1 MKILYLSCHEI
12 LEYDELKLFSELGYE
27 CYSLGAYTQPGGE
40 DHRKRPALDL
50 PYNPHFI
57 ELSMQYDRRKL
68 HPEFLEG
75 IDVVI
80 IMHEP
85 SFIGHS
91 EGAHDWHPDLGEGNW
106 PLFRD
111 FIKKGGRVIWRSIGQ
126 SIPRV
131 EDRLRPWR
139 VEGLEIVRYSPA
151 EQTIKGNVGTDAVI
165 RFYKDPEEFKDW
177 KGGQKQVV
185 NFTQSLKQ
193 RERFTGYN
201 LMREIFKGLPAKVFG
216 PGNDDLGLLSGGLL
230 TYEQQ
235 KEVLRSARVYF
246 YHGTYPASYTLSFIE
261 AMMTGTPIVAVG
273 ARYGNSLDM
282 FPDQQTYEIPQII
295 QNGVNGFVGEDPEKL
310 RAYCKTLLDNEGLAQ
325 ATSAFGRNKAI
336 SLFGKAKIKSEWRDF
351 LEGGRKNEA

>member
-1 MKILYLSCHEI
+1 MNILYLSCHEI
-12 LEYDELKLFSELGYE
+12 LEYDELKLFNELGYK

-57 ELSMQYDRRKL
+57 ELAMQYDRRKL
-68 HPEFLEG
+68 HPEFLEN

-80 IMHEP
+80 VMHEP
-85 SFIGHS
+85 SFIGYTN
-91 EGAHDWHPDLGEGNW
+91 GAHDWNDDLGEGNW

-126 SIPRV
+126 SIPQV
-131 EDRLRPWR
+131 ENRLRQWR
-139 VEGLEIVRYSPA
+139 EEGLEIVRYSPA
-151 EQTIKGNVGTDAVI
+151 EQTIQGNVGTDAVI

-177 KGGQKQVV
+177 NGSQRHVI

-193 RERFTGYN
+193 RERFAGYQLIN
-201 LMREIFKGLPAKVFG
+201 QLFTDLPAKVFG
-216 PGNDDLGLLSGGLL
+216 PGNEDLGLLSGGLL

-235 KEVLRSARVYF
+235 KQTLRDARVFF

-273 ARYGNSLDM
+273 PRHGNSLEM
-282 FPDQQTYEIPQII
+282 FPNQDTYEVPAII
-295 QNGVNGFVGEDPEKL
+295 QSGVNGFVSDDPNEL
-310 RAYCKTLLDNEGLAQ
+310 RGMIKNLLKDENKA
-325 ATSAFGRNKAI
+325 AAISAFGRSKAI
-336 SLFGKAKIKSEWRDF
+336 QLFGKGKIKSEWRDY
-351 LEGGRKNEA
+351 LEKGGRK